1 MYKDFDNSVAIITG
15 AASGL
20 GLAIAKKLS
29 QLKVRLIL
37 FDSNKAS
44 LLKIKPEFQQEVKL
58 YTVDVTLEDEVKKA
72 IDEAANQFGSIDIL
86 INSAGIT
93 GKTNIKSHEVEY
105 ADLKTVFDVNF
116 IGSFFTSK
124 HVLPWMLKNGY
135 GRILHI
141 ASIAGKEGNAG
152 MVAYSASKAAVI
164 AMTKVQGK
172 EYAETNITVNA
183 LAPAVIKTPLLDTM
197 PVEQIKYMTDK
208 IPMPVKSAFMFND

>member
-1 MYKDFDNSVAIITG
+1 MYKDFENSVAIITG

-29 QLKVRLIL
+29 QLKVRLVL
-37 FDSNKAS
+37 FDSNKAAV
-44 LLKIKPEFQQEVKL
+44 LKIKTEFQEEVKL

-105 ADLKTVFDVNF
+105 ADLKSVFDVNF
-116 IGSFFTSK
+116 TGSFFTSK

-141 ASIAGKEGNAG
+141 ASIAGK
-152 MVAYSASKAAVI
+152 
-164 AMTKVQGK
+164 KVTLECWPIRHRRQ
-172 EYAETNITVNA
+172 
-183 LAPAVIKTPLLDTM
+183 
-197 PVEQIKYMTDK
+197 Q
-208 IPMPVKSAFMFND
+208 